1 MAISLSPPYL
11 SLISWTQVV
20 NFTTVVRGKETR
32 QISLH
37 NKTAT
42 HWLLYPIIDGEC
54 WTGPE
59 SISIEAGETRSYNI
73 TYHPLTMTQD
83 ALKHQVRMSKC
94 GIYVLQ
100 L

>member
-1 MAISLSPPYL
+1 MAISFS
-11 SLISWTQVV
+11 SLLIISWTQVV

-42 HWLLYPIIDGEC
+42 CWLLYPIIDGEY